1 MSLSDCA
8 AASGK
13 PVACAGNLPLELD
26 DTQFVWFIET
36 GAVDVFFV
44 ERQDGR
50 DLSALQHVM
59 RIGEGSLLPGV
70 APQVEETTFSL
81 TAKGL
86 HGAVLRQ
93 LPIDGLAG
101 VNKAELAALA
111 DEWILAISN
120 ALSSDALHRTRP
132 DAFVETGTSFRAE
145 RGTFSVR
152 QGVAW
157 VRMSESSQDSC
168 LFMGLID
175 LAADLAGDGTSDTA
189 IPLTPSS
196 WLTFMQPTQIS
207 VEGSDA
213 FAETGT
219 LLESLAI
226 LHDAVFSQV
235 RITRRLVTVD
245 QVNIERASSTG
256 RRSSEENARRRLF
269 GLLGGTEHADADGHS
284 SELDQAMQVI
294 GRHEGIDFRWPAR
307 TDFPDFVPGIRD
319 VLDVSGGRG
328 RRVRLDRNVRWWIG
342 DSGTMLAYRADDGR
356 PVALL
361 PSAFGG
367 YRMVDP
373 AKGRTMKVTAELARS
388 LNSDAWLFYRPLE
401 PTAVRLRDL
410 LGVTGRGIGAGLAQ
424 FTAAGL
430 LGGLITLLPAVAI
443 GFIVARVIPAGDV
456 GLLYATVAA
465 LVAGAVIRA
474 LLHIYQGMALMRL
487 EGRTSSRIEA
497 AFWDRL
503 LRLPSGFLRRFPT
516 GDRAMRGM
524 TFQRIRNAIQ
534 GVVAN
539 DVLSIVFLL
548 PALLVIFFHNA
559 ALAGVAAAFGL
570 LSLLATVVL
579 GLRQISPYERAA
591 RSFQRLT
598 GRLFQLINGIA
609 KLRVDGAEGSA
620 FAAWAGDFREQQLA
634 ELEIGAW
641 ESHLRAFC
649 TALPLLA
656 GAVLLLTATLLGP
669 ESLAVGDF
677 LVIYIAFMVFT
688 TGVIRFGASLGAVV
702 AIVPELSRIKPFLAE
717 SPETSSGG
725 ETVGDLGGDVAFDRV
740 SFRYDAEG
748 PLILDNVSIQ
758 ARPGEFVAIAGESGA
773 GKSTLFRIALGLNA
787 PTSGM
792 VYYDGRDLRQLN
804 ITQLRR
810 GIGAVPQEVHLH
822 PQDLWD
828 NIVGEHEDVEAD
840 RVWNATWLASV
851 SEEIAA
857 MPMGLLTCVGDTG
870 NVTSGGENQRIAIAR
885 IMMRNPRILMLDE
898 ATNWLDNESQ
908 GRIMDNLAQMTSTR
922 IVIAHRLS
930 TLRKA
935 DRIHVLQ
942 AGRIVQEGTY
952 AELTSVDGVFLDLV
966 RRQEA

>member
-1 MSLSDCA
+1 MTLADCA
-8 AASGK
+8 AASGT
-13 PVACAGNLPLELD
+13 PVACAGNLPLDLGD
-26 DTQFVWFIET
+26 PQFVWFVET
-36 GAVDVFFV
+36 GAVDVFLV

-70 APQVEETTFSL
+70 APQVEETTLSL

-86 HGAVLRQ
+86 HGTVLRR
-93 LPIDGLAG
+93 LPVDGLAG
-101 VNKAELAALA
+101 VDKAELTALA
-111 DEWILAISN
+111 DDWILAISN
-120 ALSSDALHRTRP
+120 ALSSEALHRTRP

-145 RGTFSVR
+145 RGTYSVR

-157 VRMSESSQDSC
+157 VRMSASSQDSC

-175 LAADLAGDGTSDTA
+175 LTAGTSMVGDSDMA

-196 WLTFMQPTQIS
+196 WLTFMQQMQIT
-207 VEGSDA
+207 VVGSDA
-213 FAETGT
+213 LADAGT
-219 LLESLAI
+219 LLESLAT

-235 RITRRLVTVD
+235 RIIRRLATVD

-256 RRSSEENARRRLF
+256 RRSSEDNARLRLF
-269 GLLGGTEHADADGHS
+269 GLLGRTEQLGPDGHG
-284 SELDQAMQVI
+284 SELGRALHAI
-294 GRHEGIDFRWPAR
+294 GRHEGIDFRWPAKS
-307 TDFPDFVPGIRD
+307 DFPDFIPGIRD

-328 RRVRLDRNVRWWIG
+328 RRVRLDHDVRWWIG
-342 DSGTMLAYRADDGR
+342 DSGAMLAYLTDDGR

-373 AKGRTMKVTAELARS
+373 AQGRRMKVNAELAKS
-388 LNSDAWLFYRPLE
+388 LNSEAWLFYRPLE
-401 PTAVRLRDL
+401 PAAVRLSDL
-410 LGVTGRGIGAGLAQ
+410 LGVAGKGIGAALAR
-424 FTAAGL
+424 FTVAGL
-430 LGGLITLLPAVAI
+430 LGALITLLPAVAI
-443 GFIVARVIPAGDV
+443 GFIVARVIPTGDV
-456 GLLYATVAA
+456 GLLYAMVAA

-474 LLHIYQGMALMRL
+474 LIHIYQGMALMRL
-487 EGRTSSRIEA
+487 EGRATSRIEA

-503 LRLPSGFLRRFPT
+503 LRLPSEFLRRFPT

-524 TFQRIRNAIQ
+524 TFQRIRNSVQ

-548 PALLVIFFHNA
+548 PALLVIFLYDA

-570 LSLLATVVL
+570 LSLLVTVAL
-579 GLRQISPYERAA
+579 GLRQISPYRRAA
-591 RSFQRLT
+591 RSFRRLT

-609 KLRVDGAEGSA
+609 KLRIDGAEGSA

-634 ELEIGAW
+634 ELELGAW

-656 GAVLLLTATLLGP
+656 GALLLLTATLLGP

-677 LVIYIAFMVFT
+677 LVVYIAFMVFT
-688 TGVIRFGASLGAVV
+688 TGVIRFGASLGAAV
-702 AIVPELSRIKPFLAE
+702 AIVPELAQIKPFLAE
-717 SPETSSGG
+717 SPETSTGG
-725 ETVGDLGGDVAFDRV
+725 DAVGELGGDVAFDRV
-740 SFRYDAEG
+740 SFRYDADG

-773 GKSTLFRIALGLNA
+773 GKSTLFRIALGLNM
-787 PTSGM
+787 PTSGV
-792 VYYDGRDLRQLN
+792 VYYDRRDLRQLN
-804 ITQLRR
+804 ITQLRQS
-810 GIGAVPQEVHLH
+810 IGAVPQEVHLH

-828 NIVGEHEDVEAD
+828 NIVGEHEDVETE
-840 RVWNATWLASV
+840 RVWHATQLASV

-870 NVTSGGENQRIAIAR
+870 NVTSGGESQRLVIAR
-885 IMMRNPRILMLDE
+885 IMMRNPRIMMLDE

-908 GRIMDNLAQMTSTR
+908 AKIMDNLAQMTSTR

-935 DRIHVLQ
+935 DRIYVLQ
-942 AGRIVQEGTY
+942 AGRIVQEGNY
-952 AELTSVDGVFLDLV
+952 AELASVDGVFRDLV